1 MVTTGH
7 AEGHPPDNLLMEIKG
22 YKFAQNK
29 SFSDCIRGCVPSVL
43 SIAVAAGGGG
53 SASSSSSGG
62 NSGGGSSKSG
72 NIQVAIITFL
82 KKFLM
87 TGKGREGECVF
98 VFLINCCLYHNT

>member
-43 SIAVAAGGGG
+43 SIAVAAG
-53 SASSSSSGG
+53 ASSSSSGG
-62 NSGGGSSKSG
+62 SKSSSV
-72 NIQVAIITFL
+72 QVAIVTFL
-82 KKFLM
+82 KAFLM
-87 TGKGREGECVF
+87 TGKG
-98 VFLINCCLYHNT
+98 